1 MTREEA
7 LEYIDRNLDLL
18 ARWHTE
24 DRSQIDREIHG
35 ARWKELTRCKEI
47 INESFDDFELWE
59 HDLRVTIEHYQEQAS
74 IYKGALDRA
83 NDDRVNLNHSIESKN
98 ARIKELEAHNKELS
112 KDFTHAK
119 YVDLYAEPK
128 TCETCK
134 THNYANSEC
143 DLLRYLPE
151 FYRKEFGCI
160 HHAPIDKG

>member
-1 MTREEA
+1 MTCEDIDFIIDSIETA
-7 LEYIDRNLDLL
+7 IEWAEYADPYFQVKHGLESDKNNVRKSIELL
-18 ARWHTE
+18 NV
-24 DRSQIDREIHG
+24 I
-35 ARWKELTRCKEI
+35 K
-47 INESFDDFELWE
+47 
-59 HDLRVTIEHYQEQAS
+59 IEMLGSAKLE
-74 IYKGALDRA
+74 GALDRK
-83 NDDRVNLNHSIESKN
+83 NEEIKDLIHSIESKN